1 MNELLIKCQS
11 VKVSKCQSVKVS
23 KCQSVK
29 VSKCQSV
36 KVFQRVMDCRIVANQ
51 DDIWK
56 KRLDNS
62 ELRTLA
68 A

>member
-1 MNELLIKCQS
+1 MNELLI
-11 VKVSKCQSVKVS
+11 

-62 ELRTLA
+62 ELRPLA